1 MSAVSVSPSPIHVR
15 MIEDGWLESNFDTT
29 YPLELR
35 GIISE
40 SEYQESINKINRAI
54 QVNKVLTIFCTIVMC
69 TVIGTICSIIALLR
83 IKSKRM
89 ERLKEAVAEESSK
102 YSSRSP
108 IPCRWRLDLIQN
120 FLPERTPL
128 TVICIAIDIV
138 RDDDAD
144 ENRSVVDPS
153 NQVISQPATPYTEQI
168 NNAPPP
174 YSTGSCSYCGTA
186 RQDITAKFCSSCG
199 HAHDKY

>member
-1 MSAVSVSPSPIHVR
+1 MSEVSVSPRPIHVR
-15 MIEDGWLESNFDTT
+15 MIQNGWLESNFDTT
-29 YPLELR
+29 YPSELR
-35 GIISE
+35 GIISGT
-40 SEYQESINKINRAI
+40 EYQESINKINRAI
-54 QVNKVLTIFCTIVMC
+54 QVNKVLTIFWTIMMCTI
-69 TVIGTICSIIALLR
+69 IGTICSIIALLR

-108 IPCRWRLDLIQN
+108 IPCRWRLDLTEH

-138 RDDDAD
+138 RDDAD
-144 ENRSVVDPS
+144 ENRSVMDPS
-153 NQVISQPATPYTEQI
+153 NQIISQPETPYTEQN

-174 YSTGSCSYCGTA
+174 YSTESCSHCGTA
-186 RQDITAKFCSSCG
+186 RQDVTAKYCSSCG

>member
-15 MIEDGWLESNFDTT
+15 MIEDGWLESNFDIT

-35 GIISE
+35 GIITE

-54 QVNKVLTIFCTIVMC
+54 QVNKVLTIFCTIIMC
-69 TVIGTICSIIALLR
+69 TIIGTICSIIALLR

-138 RDDDAD
+138 PDDAD
-144 ENRSVVDPS
+144 ENRGVMDPS
-153 NQVISQPATPYTEQI
+153 NQVISQPETPYTEQN

-186 RQDITAKFCSSCG
+186 RQDVTAKFCSSCG
-199 HAHDKY
+199 HVHDKY